1 MPPGSSIDR
10 SHIEAAERGS
20 ETLDELLAELA
31 QSSDASALDVLLYA
45 IVYHRLAEPGAR
57 SVVRDDHGVDEV
69 MQDTL
74 IGVASSLDSFRG
86 EAKFT
91 TWLYSVARFKA
102 LAYRRRTTTSPDE
115 LDDNERVGDAGR
127 ISSMI
132 AERTMVADAMTEL
145 PDHYREPV
153 WMRDVGG
160 LSYDDIAEKLDLK
173 VNTVRSRISRGR
185 ALVAAQ
191 LTDLTDL
198 G

>member
-1 MPPGSSIDR
+1 MQAGSPIDR
-10 SHIEAAERGS
+10 NHIDAAERGS
-20 ETLDELLAELA
+20 DALDELLASLA
-31 QSSDASALDVLLYA
+31 QSTDESALDVLLYA
-45 IVYHRLAEPGAR
+45 IVHHRLAEPGAR
-57 SVVRDDHGVDEV
+57 SVVRDEHGVDEV
-69 MQDTL
+69 VQDTL
-74 IGVASSLDSFRG
+74 IGVASSLESFRG

-102 LAYRRRTTTSPDE
+102 LAYRRRTTANPDE
-115 LDDNERVGDAGR
+115 LADNERVGDAGR

-132 AERTMVADAMTEL
+132 AERTMVAEAMTEL

-160 LSYDDIAEKLDLK
+160 LSYDDIAAKLDLK

-191 LTDLTDL
+191 LTDL

>member
-1 MPPGSSIDR
+1 MPADSPIDR
-10 SHIEAAERGS
+10 SHIEAVERGS
-20 ETLDELLAELA
+20 DALDELLAELA
-31 QSSDASALDVLLYA
+31 QSADDSALDVLLYA
-45 IVYHRLAEPGAR
+45 IVHHRLAEPGAR

-69 MQDTL
+69 VQDTL
-74 IGVASSLDSFRG
+74 IGVASSLESFRG

-132 AERTMVADAMTEL
+132 AERTMVAEAMTAL

-160 LSYDDIAEKLDLK
+160 LSYDDIAEKLDVK

-191 LTDLTDL
+191 LTDLA
-198 G
+198 

>member
-1 MPPGSSIDR
+1 MPTGSPIER
-10 SHIEAAERGS
+10 SHIEAAEPGS
-20 ETLDELLAELA
+20 DALDGLLAELA
-31 QSSDASALDVLLYA
+31 QSTDDSALDVLLYA
-45 IVYHRLAEPGAR
+45 IVHHRLAEPGAR

-69 MQDTL
+69 VQDTL
-74 IGVASSLDSFRG
+74 IGVASSLESFRG

-102 LAYRRRTTTSPDE
+102 LAYRRRTTTSSDE

-145 PDHYREPV
+145 PVHYREPV

-191 LTDLTDL
+191 LTDL